1 MGLFNYTLAT
11 QVEKILPPVLR
22 TRSFVLSTDDFKSG
36 DPENQYI
43 ECLIVSSPGHW
54 KEFPPIG
61 IAISQYLNGV
71 ESRQVLTQ
79 DIKRNLIADV
89 FPSPFVDVSQ
99 WPKIQVNK
107 LIIDLS

>member
-1 MGLFNYTLAT
+1 MGLFDYTLSA
-11 QVEKILPPVLR
+11 QVEKILPPILR
-22 TRSFVLSTDDFKSG
+22 DRSFITVNDDFKVG

-43 ECLIVSSPGHW
+43 ESLVISAPGHW

-61 IAISQYLNGV
+61 VAVMKYVHGT

-79 DIKRNLIADV
+79 AIKRSLIADV
-89 FPSPFVDVSQ
+89 FPSPLVDISK

-107 LIIDLS
+107 IIIDLS